1 MQLLHYTLQ
10 YTYLL
15 YTSFSRKT
23 DPTDFEFN
31 CFFLKKKKLN
41 STVVRSSICHN
52 NDGAHEGG
60 LKRKHYIF

>member
-31 CFFLKKKKLN
+31 CFFLKKKKIKFYCGTKQYLPQQRWR
-41 STVVRSSICHN
+41 T
-52 NDGAHEGG
+52 
-60 LKRKHYIF
+60 